1 MARLRGGRLAHH
13 PAHRAIDRAGLRGR
27 HGLRAASRLWRRR
40 AAPAGRLLC
49 RADSQHAVAGA
60 DLHRL
65 FRPLEHGPQALGR
78 DLGGDRPGRQHGRL
92 HHRDHAGR
100 HPVDPAHPARGGRL
114 PGPDSAAGDPACRA
128 AAGDGARLSR
138 AVEPVRAPDAGLFD
152 HLADLGRGADGG
164 RQQRAVRHLPQL
176 RGLHR
181 RGGGLSRSVGA
192 LPLRI
197 LGDRP
202 RAVRTQAT
210 AGDGAMIQL
219 NSNHLLYLVMAAQ
232 WTVLLSLIAFAGGA
246 LVCLPIALM
255 RVSKVAALRLVASAY
270 IQLIQGTPLL
280 IVLFLSYFGLGIMGY
295 KLAPLVA
302 AGVALTLYA
311 AAFLGEIWRG
321 CIEAVP
327 RTQWEASDCL
337 GLDRFQQYAYV
348 ILPQAFRMAIP
359 PTVGFMVQIVKNT
372 SLASVVGFVEL
383 ARAGQIVN
391 NSTFEPFI
399 IFCIVAAIYFA
410 MCYPLSLA
418 SRFLERRANAGR
430 ANH

>member
-1 MARLRGGRLAHH
+1 
-13 PAHRAIDRAGLRGR
+13 
-27 HGLRAASRLWRRR
+27 
-40 AAPAGRLLC
+40 
-49 RADSQHAVAGA
+49 
-60 DLHRL
+60 
-65 FRPLEHGPQALGR
+65 
-78 DLGGDRPGRQHGRL
+78 
-92 HHRDHAGR
+92 
-100 HPVDPAHPARGGRL
+100 
-114 PGPDSAAGDPACRA
+114 
-128 AAGDGARLSR
+128 
-138 AVEPVRAPDAGLFD
+138 
-152 HLADLGRGADGG
+152 
-164 RQQRAVRHLPQL
+164 
-176 RGLHR
+176 
-181 RGGGLSRSVGA
+181 
-192 LPLRI
+192 
-197 LGDRP
+197 
-202 RAVRTQAT
+202 
-210 AGDGAMIQL
+210 MIQL
-219 NSNHLLYLVMAAQ
+219 SAHHVWYLIMAAQ
-232 WTVLLSLIAFAGGA
+232 WTVLLSLVAFAGGA
-246 LVCLPIALM
+246 LVGLPIALM
-255 RVSKVAALRLVASAY
+255 RVSPNNALRIVAGGY

-280 IVLFLSYFGLGIMGY
+280 ILLFLTYFGLGILGY

-302 AGVALTLYA
+302 AGLALTLYA

-348 ILPQAFRMAIP
+348 LLPQAFKMAIP

-430 ANH
+430 ASH

>member
-1 MARLRGGRLAHH
+1 
-13 PAHRAIDRAGLRGR
+13 
-27 HGLRAASRLWRRR
+27 
-40 AAPAGRLLC
+40 
-49 RADSQHAVAGA
+49 
-60 DLHRL
+60 
-65 FRPLEHGPQALGR
+65 
-78 DLGGDRPGRQHGRL
+78 
-92 HHRDHAGR
+92 
-100 HPVDPAHPARGGRL
+100 
-114 PGPDSAAGDPACRA
+114 
-128 AAGDGARLSR
+128 
-138 AVEPVRAPDAGLFD
+138 
-152 HLADLGRGADGG
+152 
-164 RQQRAVRHLPQL
+164 
-176 RGLHR
+176 
-181 RGGGLSRSVGA
+181 
-192 LPLRI
+192 
-197 LGDRP
+197 
-202 RAVRTQAT
+202 
-210 AGDGAMIQL
+210 MIQL
-219 NSNHLLYLVMAAQ
+219 SANHVWYLVMAAQ

-246 LVCLPIALM
+246 LVGLPVALM
-255 RVSKVAALRLVASAY
+255 RVSPNNALRMVASGY
-270 IQLIQGTPLL
+270 IQLVQGTPLL
-280 IVLFLSYFGLGIMGY
+280 ILLFLTYFGLGILGY

-302 AGVALTLYA
+302 AGLALTLYA

-348 ILPQAFRMAIP
+348 ILPQAFRIAIP

-430 ANH
+430 ASH

>member
-1 MARLRGGRLAHH
+1 
-13 PAHRAIDRAGLRGR
+13 
-27 HGLRAASRLWRRR
+27 
-40 AAPAGRLLC
+40 
-49 RADSQHAVAGA
+49 
-60 DLHRL
+60 
-65 FRPLEHGPQALGR
+65 
-78 DLGGDRPGRQHGRL
+78 
-92 HHRDHAGR
+92 
-100 HPVDPAHPARGGRL
+100 
-114 PGPDSAAGDPACRA
+114 
-128 AAGDGARLSR
+128 
-138 AVEPVRAPDAGLFD
+138 
-152 HLADLGRGADGG
+152 
-164 RQQRAVRHLPQL
+164 
-176 RGLHR
+176 
-181 RGGGLSRSVGA
+181 
-192 LPLRI
+192 
-197 LGDRP
+197 
-202 RAVRTQAT
+202 
-210 AGDGAMIQL
+210 MIQL
-219 NSNHLLYLVMAAQ
+219 SANHVWYLITAAQ
-232 WTVLLSLIAFAGGA
+232 WTVLLSLIAFVGGA
-246 LVCLPIALM
+246 LVGLPIALM
-255 RVSKVAALRLVASAY
+255 RVSPSHALRVIAGGY

-280 IVLFLSYFGLGIMGY
+280 ILLFLTYFGLGILGY

-302 AGVALTLYA
+302 AGLALTLYA

-348 ILPQAFRMAIP
+348 ILPQAFKMAIP

-430 ANH
+430 ASH

>member
-1 MARLRGGRLAHH
+1 
-13 PAHRAIDRAGLRGR
+13 
-27 HGLRAASRLWRRR
+27 
-40 AAPAGRLLC
+40 
-49 RADSQHAVAGA
+49 
-60 DLHRL
+60 
-65 FRPLEHGPQALGR
+65 
-78 DLGGDRPGRQHGRL
+78 
-92 HHRDHAGR
+92 
-100 HPVDPAHPARGGRL
+100 
-114 PGPDSAAGDPACRA
+114 
-128 AAGDGARLSR
+128 
-138 AVEPVRAPDAGLFD
+138 
-152 HLADLGRGADGG
+152 
-164 RQQRAVRHLPQL
+164 
-176 RGLHR
+176 
-181 RGGGLSRSVGA
+181 
-192 LPLRI
+192 
-197 LGDRP
+197 
-202 RAVRTQAT
+202 
-210 AGDGAMIQL
+210 MIQL
-219 NSNHLLYLVMAAQ
+219 NAHHIWYLIMAAQ

-246 LVCLPIALM
+246 LVGLPIALM
-255 RVSKVAALRLVASAY
+255 RVSPSHALRIVAGGY

-280 IVLFLSYFGLGIMGY
+280 ILLFLTYFGLGILGY

-302 AGVALTLYA
+302 AGLALTLYA

-337 GLDRFQQYAYV
+337 GLGRFQQYAHV

-430 ANH
+430 ASH

>member
-1 MARLRGGRLAHH
+1 
-13 PAHRAIDRAGLRGR
+13 
-27 HGLRAASRLWRRR
+27 
-40 AAPAGRLLC
+40 
-49 RADSQHAVAGA
+49 
-60 DLHRL
+60 
-65 FRPLEHGPQALGR
+65 
-78 DLGGDRPGRQHGRL
+78 
-92 HHRDHAGR
+92 
-100 HPVDPAHPARGGRL
+100 
-114 PGPDSAAGDPACRA
+114 
-128 AAGDGARLSR
+128 
-138 AVEPVRAPDAGLFD
+138 
-152 HLADLGRGADGG
+152 
-164 RQQRAVRHLPQL
+164 
-176 RGLHR
+176 
-181 RGGGLSRSVGA
+181 
-192 LPLRI
+192 
-197 LGDRP
+197 
-202 RAVRTQAT
+202 
-210 AGDGAMIQL
+210 MIQL
-219 NSNHLLYLVMAAQ
+219 SAHHVWYLIMAAQ
-232 WTVLLSLIAFAGGA
+232 WTVLLSLVAFAGGA
-246 LVCLPIALM
+246 LVGLPIALM
-255 RVSKVAALRLVASAY
+255 RVSPNNALCIVAGAY

-280 IVLFLSYFGLGIMGY
+280 ILLFLTYFGLGILGY

-302 AGVALTLYA
+302 AGLALTLYA

>member
-1 MARLRGGRLAHH
+1 
-13 PAHRAIDRAGLRGR
+13 
-27 HGLRAASRLWRRR
+27 
-40 AAPAGRLLC
+40 
-49 RADSQHAVAGA
+49 
-60 DLHRL
+60 
-65 FRPLEHGPQALGR
+65 
-78 DLGGDRPGRQHGRL
+78 
-92 HHRDHAGR
+92 
-100 HPVDPAHPARGGRL
+100 
-114 PGPDSAAGDPACRA
+114 
-128 AAGDGARLSR
+128 
-138 AVEPVRAPDAGLFD
+138 
-152 HLADLGRGADGG
+152 
-164 RQQRAVRHLPQL
+164 
-176 RGLHR
+176 
-181 RGGGLSRSVGA
+181 
-192 LPLRI
+192 
-197 LGDRP
+197 
-202 RAVRTQAT
+202 
-210 AGDGAMIQL
+210 MIQL
-219 NSNHLLYLVMAAQ
+219 SAHHVWYLIMAAQ
-232 WTVLLSLIAFAGGA
+232 WTVLLSLVAFAGGA
-246 LVCLPIALM
+246 LVGLPIALM
-255 RVSKVAALRLVASAY
+255 RVSPSHALRIVAGGY

-280 IVLFLSYFGLGIMGY
+280 ILLFLTYFGLGILGY

-302 AGVALTLYA
+302 AGLALTLYA

-348 ILPQAFRMAIP
+348 ILPQAFKMAIP

>member
-1 MARLRGGRLAHH
+1 
-13 PAHRAIDRAGLRGR
+13 
-27 HGLRAASRLWRRR
+27 
-40 AAPAGRLLC
+40 
-49 RADSQHAVAGA
+49 
-60 DLHRL
+60 
-65 FRPLEHGPQALGR
+65 
-78 DLGGDRPGRQHGRL
+78 
-92 HHRDHAGR
+92 
-100 HPVDPAHPARGGRL
+100 
-114 PGPDSAAGDPACRA
+114 
-128 AAGDGARLSR
+128 
-138 AVEPVRAPDAGLFD
+138 
-152 HLADLGRGADGG
+152 
-164 RQQRAVRHLPQL
+164 
-176 RGLHR
+176 
-181 RGGGLSRSVGA
+181 
-192 LPLRI
+192 
-197 LGDRP
+197 
-202 RAVRTQAT
+202 
-210 AGDGAMIQL
+210 MIQL
-219 NSNHLLYLVMAAQ
+219 SAHHVWYLIMAAQ
-232 WTVLLSLIAFAGGA
+232 WTVLLSLIAFTGGA
-246 LVCLPIALM
+246 LVGLPIALM
-255 RVSKVAALRLVASAY
+255 RVSPSHALRIVAGGY

-280 IVLFLSYFGLGIMGY
+280 ILLFLTYFGLGILGY

-302 AGVALTLYA
+302 AGLALTLYA

-348 ILPQAFRMAIP
+348 ILPQAFKMAIP

-430 ANH
+430 ASH